1 MHRRC
6 LLTPPRHPR
15 HDHAAVSAYAD
26 KKRLTVALALVV
38 GSLVTDVVLG
48 IFAHS
53 LALLSDAA
61 HMVTDTGALL
71 MSVVVIGLVS
81 RPAKGNLTFGCL
93 RRFALLRRGS
103 RGRRRVQS
111 PVLRL
116 GRVRSFRL
124 SSRCQQRR
132 GLPVAGR
139 RWPS

>member
-1 MHRRC
+1 M
-6 LLTPPRHPR
+6 
-15 HDHAAVSAYAD
+15 
-26 KKRLTVALALVV
+26 ALALVV

-71 MSVVVIGLVS
+71 MSIVVIGLVS

-103 RGRRRVQS
+103 RGRRRARQ
-111 PVLRL
+111 PVRRL
-116 GRVRSFRL
+116 SFPGSFRL
-124 SSRCQQRR
+124 SSRGRRPR

-139 RWPS
+139 R